1 MWKNIVKSFLAL
13 ALAFSAASGSAYAE
27 TALTGAGATFPHPL
41 YSKWFRD
48 YQAVDSGV
56 TFSYDAQG
64 SGEGIRRI
72 LAREVDFGASD
83 KFLSDEELNK
93 APGKLLHIPTV
104 MGAVAVT
111 YHLPGIGSGLK
122 LTPQALAGIYLGKVT
137 KWNDPLIAKA
147 NGKLKLPAEEIVVV
161 HRSDASGTTSIFTD
175 YLSAVNASWAKN
187 IGRGTTV
194 AWPAGIG
201 AKGSNSV
208 VKKIEETPYSI
219 GYVEIAY
226 ALENEL
232 DTAALKNQAGK
243 FVKPT
248 MLSTRAAAVQGMKK
262 LKVKEGSEPDY
273 RLSLVNQPGKDAY
286 PVVGLT
292 WLLVY
297 RDQQDPVKGRKLVE
311 FLTWQ
316 LKKAEKMTS
325 TLHYTPLP
333 DTWSGQV
340 ENTIRSIVAPQQ

>member
-1 MWKNIVKSFLAL
+1 MWNRLVKSILAL
-13 ALAFSAASGSAYAE
+13 AIAFSAASGSAYAE

-48 YQAVDSGV
+48 YQAEDPGV

-72 LAREVDFGASD
+72 LTREVDFGASD

-111 YHLPGIGSGLK
+111 YNIPGIGSGLK
-122 LTPQALAGIYLGKVT
+122 MTPQALAGIYQGKVT
-137 KWNDPLIAKA
+137 KWNDPLIAKE

-161 HRSDASGTTSIFTD
+161 HRSDSSGTTSIFTD
-175 YLSAVNASWAKN
+175 YLSSVDLSWSKS
-187 IGRGTTV
+187 IGKGTTV

-201 AKGSNSV
+201 AKGSSTV
-208 VKKIEETPYSI
+208 VKKIREVPYSI

-232 DTAALKNQAGK
+232 DMAALKNRAGK
-243 FVKPT
+243 FVTPT

-262 LKVKEGSEPDY
+262 QKVKKDAESDY

-286 PVVGLT
+286 PIVGLT

-297 RDQQDPVKGRKLVE
+297 RDQQDPVKGRKLIE
-311 FLTWQ
+311 FLNWQ

-333 DTWSGQV
+333 DTWSAQV
-340 ENTIRSIVAPQQ
+340 EKTIRSISVPQ